1 MASRHWIFFLKP
13 VGVLVLV
20 TLLQSCSFLRT
31 EEPAYSETDPVIEP
45 ELERRTI
52 TEADIDSE
60 DFEVGAFAGVMSVED
75 FGTNF
80 VYGAR
85 VAYHVTEDI
94 FTEAAIGRTDTD
106 ETSFEKLSGGAKLLS
121 NNDRKLTYYNISLGW
136 NILPGEVFIGR
147 GHAFNSA
154 LFLIGGVGNT
164 DFADDNHFTINLGA
178 GYRLLLND
186 WIALRIDVRDHTY
199 NSDLLGDDERKH
211 NLEATG
217 GVSIFF

>member
-1 MASRHWIFFLKP
+1 MASRHWIFLLKP
-13 VGVLVLV
+13 VYVLALAA
-20 TLLQSCSFLRT
+20 LLQGCSFLRT
-31 EEPAYSETDPVIEP
+31 EEPAYSETEPVIEP

-60 DFEVGAFAGVMSVED
+60 DFEVGAFVGVMSVED

-106 ETSFEKLSGGAKLLS
+106 ETSFEKLSGGAKVLS

-164 DFADDNHFTINLGA
+164 DFADDNHFTINVGA